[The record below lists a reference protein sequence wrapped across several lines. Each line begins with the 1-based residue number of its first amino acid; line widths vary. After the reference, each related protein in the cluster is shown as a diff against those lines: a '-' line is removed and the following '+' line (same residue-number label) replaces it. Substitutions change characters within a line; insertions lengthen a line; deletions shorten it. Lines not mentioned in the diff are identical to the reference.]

1 MLHTQPKPEQD
12 APHPR
17 ITASRLGLAKSC
29 PGSFALGPHVS
40 PAPGE
45 AAEKGTA
52 IHAFLEAVLD
62 GVDPDEALPEDP
74 EARAVCE
81 KIDARDVYGVAGPN
95 PSTETPLGWDP
106 ATGEAREAPR
116 ATAERRDYSALPE
129 GWVAG
134 TADAVSAEGDAV
146 RVTDWKTGA
155 FEVPDPGENPQ
166 LLFLGIAAA
175 RSRGKDRA
183 ILQVVRVNEDGTLR
197 ARTAELGP
205 DDLALAEASLVA
217 VLGRVEKS
225 REGVPELRPG
235 RHCRFCPALYRCP
248 AVAAEATALLEDP
261 FEELDPASAA
271 RAWERLAACDAAIK
285 RAREA
290 LFLYVAGRGGQLPLD
305 DARSLRIVEG
315 RRQSLDPKI
324 ALGIVRERFGE
335 DAADKAASVSPTS
348 LKKALPSAGAMEVL
362 DEVKK
367 RGGLT
372 STTYESLREAPSR

>member
-1 MLHTQPKPEQD
+1 MLHTQPRPEQD
-12 APHPR
+12 APNPR
-17 ITASRLGLAKSC
+17 LTASRLALARSC

-62 GVDPDEALPEDP
+62 GVDPDEALPEHP

-81 KIDARDVYGVAGPN
+81 KIDPREVCEVAGEN

-134 TADAVSAEGDAV
+134 TADAVSDEGDAV
-146 RVTDWKTGA
+146 RVTDWKTGSY
-155 FEVPDPGENPQ
+155 EVSDPGENPQ
-166 LLFLGIAAA
+166 LLFLGLAAA

-197 ARTAELGP
+197 ARTAELRP
-205 DDLALAEASLVA
+205 DDLALVEASLVA

-225 REGVPELRPG
+225 QDGVPELRPG

-248 AVAAEATALLEDP
+248 AVAGEAQALLEDP
-261 FEELDPASAA
+261 SEELDPASAA
-271 RAWERLAACDAAIK
+271 RAWESLAALEAALK

-290 LFLYVAGRGGQLPLD
+290 LSLYVAARGGNLPLD
-305 DARSLRIVEG
+305 KDHSL
-315 RRQSLDPKI
+315 QSS
-324 ALGIVRERFGE
+324 R
-335 DAADKAASVSPTS
+335 DAAKASIRRSPWGS
-348 LKKALPSAGAMEVL
+348 
-362 DEVKK
+362 
-367 RGGLT
+367 
-372 STTYESLREAPSR
+372 